1 MANDA
6 EFYDELCIRRA
17 EAYTNGSTTLHL
29 QTQSESRFFC
39 LCALNKTKCV
49 VLMPLPYVTFAPLA
63 PCPIKDG
70 SLRVSTGLGCVVREG
85 ILCSVLRGLCLYEG
99 MLLCVAS
106 MPLPL

>member
-1 MANDA
+1 MNYASGGWKHTPMAQR
-6 EFYDELCIRRA
+6 LCTCR
-17 EAYTNGSTTLHL
+17 LKV
-29 QTQSESRFFC
+29 SRVFC

-99 MLLCVAS
+99 MPLCVAS
-106 MPLPL
+106 LPLPL

>member
-1 MANDA
+1 MRSFN
-6 EFYDELCIRRA
+6 DELCIRRV

-29 QTQSESRFFC
+29 QTQSESLFLSIVRF
-39 LCALNKTKCV
+39 KQKKCV